1 MLVYREPSV
10 VDKMKT
16 GKNVIE
22 HTWAEPI
29 EAASLFGIAHGLFG
43 SSSPHSDGQVG

>member
-10 VDKMKT
+10 LDNVKT
-16 GKNVIE
+16 GKNVTE
-22 HTWAEPI
+22 PTWAEPI

-43 SSSPHSDGQVG
+43 SSSPYSDGQVG